1 MAIYLKNSM
10 FIHIPKCGG
19 RFVSAALKQLVDI
32 EEVAGDPVHDAH
44 ATPDSRGKQVF
55 CFVREPATFAH
66 SLWHH
71 RARKK
76 VNRLGHRFNWQDHI
90 RLEVECRENDYHKF
104 MDNVANNP
112 DCVADYYKFYIG
124 KYENVQFG
132 RMENLTLDLLGIL
145 DANKERYNKIGIW
158 NSRDT
163 IVGKNP
169 IQEPIDPVIRNKINR
184 NNAKFCQALGYSFVN

>member
-1 MAIYLKNSM
+1 
-10 FIHIPKCGG
+10 
-19 RFVSAALKQLVDI
+19 
-32 EEVAGDPVHDAH
+32 
-44 ATPDSRGKQVF
+44 
-55 CFVREPATFAH
+55 
-66 SLWHH
+66 
-71 RARKK
+71 
-76 VNRLGHRFNWQDHI
+76 
-90 RLEVECRENDYHKF
+90 

-145 DANKERYNKIGIW
+145 DANKERYNKTGIW